1 MFFTYVFR
9 ELRRRHRQ
17 ALLTALGLAVG
28 VASWSP

>member
-1 MFFTYVFR
+1 MFFTYVYR

-28 VASWSP
+28 VAWWWR